1 MARRYELKAR
11 AVAFEA
17 TRQRIVDATLALHEE
32 VGPARTAITEVSRR
46 AGVGRVTVYNHFP
59 DEAALLSATSAQWL
73 AEHPPPDPEEWA
85 AIFKPVRRIREAL
98 DELYPYYRAN
108 ATMLGHLTRDVEV
121 VPALAETFGE
131 AFGEHEQA
139 MRDALVEG
147 RTRRGRRTVAAIG
160 LAISFATWQRLTR
173 DEGLGDGGAAKLM
186 VRAIEAH

>member
-1 MARRYELKAR
+1 MARRYQLKAR

-85 AIFKPVRRIREAL
+85 AVFKPTRRIREAL

-108 ATMLGHLTRDVEV
+108 ATMLGHLTRD
-121 VPALAETFGE
+121 
-131 AFGEHEQA
+131 
-139 MRDALVEG
+139 
-147 RTRRGRRTVAAIG
+147 
-160 LAISFATWQRLTR
+160 
-173 DEGLGDGGAAKLM
+173 EGLGDGGAAKLM
-186 VRAIEAH
+186 VRAIEAP